1 MQIKAPHSETHLTPQ
16 LMEKWLTLI
25 HRATEAK
32 LITFRERMLLLYLY
46 TQIEK
51 NLPPTP

>member
-1 MQIKAPHSETHLTPQ
+1 MQFNSTPSETQLTPQ

-32 LITFRERMLLLYLY
+32 LLTYRERMLLLYLY

-51 NLPPTP
+51 NLPPHP